1 MSMCFNA
8 KPPKQK
14 YNYKVRNE
22 YFTICV
28 FLLFFKTAT
37 LLSAYLWLRLTPARV
52 MVSVAYE
59 PWNTD
64 IRDLEE
70 FNIELKKWGAD
81 TKLGEATFY
90 LFSSVRIQSHFS
102 F

>member
-1 MSMCFNA
+1 MF
-8 KPPKQK
+8 
-14 YNYKVRNE
+14 YKI
-22 YFTICV
+22 FTLNI
-28 FLLFFKTAT
+28 FKTAT

-64 IRDLEE
+64 TRELEE

-81 TKLGEATFY
+81 TKLGEDTFY